1 MSAAGSIFYLLLME
15 IYDIADE
22 IQRLC
27 RKIIATDHP
36 ADLEQQ
42 CARLRALL
50 REHTRLTHDQA
61 ARVLVQVLDTEHRL
75 KRAS

>member
-1 MSAAGSIFYLLLME
+1 ME

-36 ADLEQQ
+36 AELEQQ

-50 REHTRLTHDQA
+50 REHTRRTHDQA
-61 ARVLVQVLDTEHRL
+61 AQLLVQILDTEYRL
-75 KRAS
+75 KHAS

>member
-1 MSAAGSIFYLLLME
+1 MG

-27 RKIIATDHP
+27 RKIIATHDP
-36 ADLEQQ
+36 IELERQ

-50 REHTRLTHDQA
+50 REHTRITHDQA
-61 ARVLVQVLDTEHRL
+61 AGALVQVLDTEHRL
-75 KRAS
+75 KQAS

>member
-1 MSAAGSIFYLLLME
+1 ME

-27 RKIIATDHP
+27 RKIIATEHP
-36 ADLEQQ
+36 AELEWQ

-50 REHTRLTHDQA
+50 RECTRMTHDQA
-61 ARVLVQVLDTEHRL
+61 ARFLVQMLDSEHRL
-75 KRAS
+75 KQAS

>member
-1 MSAAGSIFYLLLME
+1 ME

-36 ADLEQQ
+36 GELERQ
-42 CARLRALL
+42 CAYLRALL
-50 REHTRLTHDQA
+50 REHTRITHDQA
-61 ARVLVQVLDTEHRL
+61 SRVLVQVLDTEHRL